1 MRTFIHIP
9 KTYLPD
15 SVTISKDGETTII
28 YDKF

>member
-1 MRTFIHIP
+1 MRTFTHIP

-15 SVTISKDGETTII
+15 SVTVSKDGETTII